1 VEIALLIIGILGL
14 IPVGYFIYTTFI
26 RKPHSIDFELG
37 NVALVRVASPNQNR
51 DGKLAL
57 VIYSLAF
64 VNTGPGSLT
73 LKRVSLAYR
82 FGGRKRHAELTDV
95 PVGTVDGVKAV
106 ALANS
111 KDKIM
116 IAWTNLSEAL
126 SQNVPLQ
133 PGAVL
138 NGSAVFLLD
147 VPVSRLRDIPNY
159 SLLVRDYSGGRST
172 HELTAQDGWY
182 QAHEKNFSLM
192 DAPVTKTGD
201 QIHWQG
207 ITLTTEKVS

>member
-14 IPVGYFIYTTFI
+14 VPVGYLIYTTFI
-26 RKPHSIDFELG
+26 RKPHSVDFEIG

-64 VNTGPGSLT
+64 VNTGPTSLT
-73 LKRVSLAYR
+73 FKKVLLAYR
-82 FGGRKRHAELTDV
+82 FEGTKRQAELTDV
-95 PVGTVDGVKAV
+95 PTGTVDGVKAI
-106 ALANS
+106 ALANT

-116 IAWTNLSEAL
+116 IAWTNLRETL
-126 SQNVPLQ
+126 SQNIPLQ

-147 VPVSRLRDIPNY
+147 VPISRLRDISDY

-172 HELTAQDGWY
+172 HTLTPQARWY

-207 ITLTTEKVS
+207 ITLTTHKPA

>member
-1 VEIALLIIGILGL
+1 MEIALLVIGILSL
-14 IPVGYFIYTTFI
+14 IPVGYWIYTTFI

-64 VNTGPGSLT
+64 VNTGPSSLT
-73 LKRVSLAYR
+73 LRQVSLVYR
-82 FGGRKRHAELTDV
+82 FGGKKCQAELTDV

-116 IAWTNLSEAL
+116 IAWTNLRETL
-126 SQNVPLQ
+126 SQHIPFQ

-147 VPVSRLRDIPNY
+147 VPISRVRDVSNY
-159 SLLVRDYSGGRST
+159 SLLIRDYSGGRST
-172 HELTAQDGWY
+172 HKLTAQDSWY

-201 QIHWQG
+201 HIHWQG
-207 ITLTTEKVS
+207 FTLTTQKVS